1 MLAFARGLPGL
12 MRAQLIHE
20 WDRTGHQFEL
30 DGQRLCVVGLGDI
43 GLALTKR
50 ASAMGMRVSGVR
62 RREIPPPAHIETVG
76 SLDTMDA
83 LLAEADHVAL
93 CLPLTTRTEG
103 LFSAERFAL
112 LKPGA
117 YLYNIGRG
125 ELVDQDALI
134 NALRSGGLAG
144 AGLEGVMHFRSFS
157 IPLRHGY

>member
-1 MLAFARGLPGL
+1 
-12 MRAQLIHE
+12 
-20 WDRTGHQFEL
+20 
-30 DGQRLCVVGLGDI
+30 
-43 GLALTKR
+43 
-50 ASAMGMRVSGVR
+50 
-62 RREIPPPAHIETVG
+62 
-76 SLDTMDA
+76 MDA

-117 YLYNIGRG
+117 YLYNVGRG

-144 AGLEGVMHFRSFS
+144 AGLDVTSPEPLPPDNPLWDLGNVIITSHTGGASPRRMDRFIDLLIDNIARYRADE
-157 IPLRHGY
+157 PLRNIIDPVEGY